1 MLGAHPKDKR
11 PVELHA
17 GRFGPY
23 VKHGTVNATLP
34 DKDGMDALTLA
45 DAVALLDAKSGKL
58 GGKAAGPRRGVK
70 APKAATTRSP
80 KVAIGTS
87 PKVVTTKSPKAT
99 TTKTR
104 KPTRRKKAAGKPTAA
119 NPPAK
124 GATGK
129 RGA

>member
-1 MLGAHPKDKR
+1 
-11 PVELHA
+11 
-17 GRFGPY
+17 
-23 VKHGTVNATLP
+23 
-34 DKDGMDALTLA
+34 MDALTLA

-58 GGKAAGPRRGVK
+58 GGKAAGTGRGVK
-70 APKAATTRSP
+70 APKAATTRSSPKVATATSP
-80 KVAIGTS
+80 KVAIGTP
-87 PKVVTTKSPKAT
+87 PKVAATTSSKAT

-124 GATGK
+124 AATGK